1 MAMRLL
7 LPILLLSFGC
17 ANIKPK
23 RMVVPPEMQRQL
35 YTGAPARPAAQPL
48 VAGKPGAAAQPALA
62 PAKPLAPSADPSQR
76 YLLRLAENGRIW
88 EVELPETTGAY
99 ELRIPLED
107 TKGTQADEKLLAG
120 GAWSSANPAKKSYL
134 AGLAHVR
141 ELYDLRKYELAFI
154 DLNDLEQTYPNDARL
169 LAMKGT
175 LYLKLGRTKLA
186 RDTWQ
191 HAVQL
196 DPNDTQ
202 TAEALRGLKE
212 E

>member
-1 MAMRLL
+1 MALRSLVWTLL
-7 LPILLLSFGC
+7 LASAC
-17 ANIKPK
+17 ASMNNKK
-23 RMVVPPEMQRQL
+23 LVVPPEMRRPVF
-35 YTGAPARPAAQPL
+35 TGAPAKPAAVP
-48 VAGKPGAAAQPALA
+48 GRPGAAPAALA
-62 PAKPLAPSADPSQR
+62 PAKALVPSADPSQR
-76 YLLRLAENGRIW
+76 TVLRLAENGRLW
-88 EVELPETTGAY
+88 EIELPETTGAY

-107 TKGTQADEKLLAG
+107 TRGTQADEKLLAG
-120 GAWSSANPAKKSYL
+120 GTADPAKKSYL

-141 ELYDLRKYELAFI
+141 ELYDSRKYELAFI
-154 DLNDLEQTYPNDARL
+154 DLNDLEQGYPNDSRL

-175 LYLKLGRTKLA
+175 LYLKLGKTKLA

>member
-1 MAMRLL
+1 MALRLL
-7 LPILLLSFGC
+7 FPLVLLVGC
-17 ANIKPK
+17 ASMNNK
-23 RMVVPPEMQRQL
+23 RLVVPPEMRRPI
-35 YTGAPARPAAQPL
+35 YTGAAAKPAPA
-48 VAGKPGAAAQPALA
+48 VAGRPGAAQAA
-62 PAKPLAPSADPSQR
+62 PASTKPLAPSADPSQR
-76 YLLRLAENGRIW
+76 TVLRLAENGRLW

-107 TKGTQADEKLLAG
+107 TRGTQADDKLLASG
-120 GAWSSANPAKKSYL
+120 SADPAKKSYL

-141 ELYDLRKYELAFI
+141 ELYDSRKYELAFI
-154 DLNDLEQTYPNDARL
+154 DLNDLEQGYPNDSRL

-186 RDTWQ
+186 RETWQ
-191 HAVQL
+191 HAVAL

>member
-1 MAMRLL
+1 MALRLKGRAAGL
-7 LPILLLSFGC
+7 ILLLAWGC
-17 ANIKPK
+17 ASMNNKK
-23 RMVVPPEMQRQL
+23 LVVPAEMRRPV
-35 YTGAPARPAAQPL
+35 YTGAPARPVVAAGRPGAVPAAQVP
-48 VAGKPGAAAQPALA
+48 VKPIV
-62 PAKPLAPSADPSQR
+62 PSADPSQR
-76 YLLRLAENGRIW
+76 TVLRLAENGRLW

-107 TKGTQADEKLLAG
+107 TRGTQADEKLLAG
-120 GAWSSANPAKKSYL
+120 GTADPAKKSYL

-141 ELYDLRKYELAFI
+141 ELYDTRKYELAFI
-154 DLNDLEQTYPNDARL
+154 DLNDLEQGYPNDSRL

-175 LYLKLGRTKLA
+175 LYLKLGKTRLA
-186 RDTWQ
+186 RETWQ
-191 HAVQL
+191 HAVLL

>member
-1 MAMRLL
+1 MRLL
-7 LPILLLSFGC
+7 LPIVLLSLGC
-17 ANIKPK
+17 ANVQPK
-23 RMVVPPEMQRQL
+23 RLVVPPEMRRPI
-35 YTGAPARPAAQPL
+35 YSGAPAKPAPLPAA
-48 VAGKPGAAAQPALA
+48 AGKPGAVQPALA

-107 TKGTQADEKLLAG
+107 TKGTQADENLLAG
-120 GAWSSANPAKKSYL
+120 SSASPAKKSYL

-154 DLNDLEQTYPNDARL
+154 DLNDLEQSYPNDARL

-175 LYLKLGRTKLA
+175 LYLKLGKLKLA

>member
-1 MAMRLL
+1 MRRL
-7 LPILLLSFGC
+7 LPILLLATGC
-17 ANIKPK
+17 ASMNNKK
-23 RMVVPPEMQRQL
+23 LVVPPEMRRQI
-35 YTGAPARPAAQPL
+35 YSGAPARPAIQPA
-48 VAGKPGAAAQPALA
+48 VRGRPGAVPAALA
-62 PAKPLAPSADPSQR
+62 PEKPLAPSADPSQR
-76 YLLRLAENGRIW
+76 YLLRLAENGRVW

-107 TKGTQADEKLLAG
+107 TRGTKADEKLLAG
-120 GAWSSANPAKKSYL
+120 GEWNSANPAKKSYL

-141 ELYDLRKYELAFI
+141 ELYDTQKYELAFI
-154 DLNDLEQTYPNDARL
+154 DLSDLESSYPNDSRL

-175 LYLKLGRTKLA
+175 LYLKLGRPKLA
-186 RDTWQ
+186 REAWQ

-202 TAEALRGLKE
+202 TAEALRGIKE

>member
-1 MAMRLL
+1 MKL
-7 LPILLLSFGC
+7 LPAMVLLGIGC
-17 ANIKPK
+17 ASMNNKVL
-23 RMVVPPEMQRQL
+23 VVPPEMRRPL
-35 YTGAPARPAAQPL
+35 YTGAPAKPAAQPF
-48 VAGKPGAAAQPALA
+48 APGRPGAVQAALA

-76 YLLRLAENGRIW
+76 YVLRLAENGRLW

-107 TKGTQADEKLLAG
+107 TKGTQADERLLAG
-120 GAWSSANPAKKSYL
+120 GSWSSSDPAKKSYL

-154 DLNDLEQTYPNDARL
+154 DLNDLEQGYPNDSRL

-186 RDTWQ
+186 RETWQ
-191 HAVQL
+191 HAVTL

>member
-1 MAMRLL
+1 MNNHKL
-7 LPILLLSFGC
+7 
-17 ANIKPK
+17 
-23 RMVVPPEMQRQL
+23 VVPPEMRRPL
-35 YTGAPARPAAQPL
+35 FTG
-48 VAGKPGAAAQPALA
+48 A
-62 PAKPLAPSADPSQR
+62 PAKPLVTPSRPGAAVTPGRLGAAAVPAALVPVKPMLPSADPAQR
-76 YLLRLAENGRIW
+76 TVLRLAENGRLW

-107 TKGTQADEKLLAG
+107 TRGTQADEKLLAG
-120 GAWSSANPAKKSYL
+120 GSADPAKKSYL

-141 ELYDLRKYELAFI
+141 ELYDTRKYELAFI
-154 DLNDLEQTYPNDARL
+154 DLNDLEQGYPNDSRL

-175 LYLKLGRTKLA
+175 LYLKLGKTRLA
-186 RDTWQ
+186 RETWQ
-191 HAVQL
+191 HAVLL